1 MQWTVENPNS
11 TSFTVTGWSV
21 DGGSKH
27 GSFSAA
33 PGSTKLT
40 ATALGTHTVTIFYG
54 ESQSVSLTDTLT
66 VCPLPIPNTGSSL
79 LIPVT
84 GADQSGNLSQGFL
97 FGGLATGGLALIL
110 SALRKFLNL

>member
-21 DGGSKH
+21 DGGAKQS
-27 GSFSAA
+27 GFSAP
-33 PGSTKLT
+33 PGSSKLT
-40 ATALGTHTVTIFYG
+40 TTPPGTHTVTVFYG
-54 ESQSVSLTDTLT
+54 ESQSASLTDTIT
-66 VCPLPIPNTGSSL
+66 VCPLPIPNTGNGL

-84 GADQSGNLSQGFL
+84 GADQSNDLSHGFL
-97 FGGLATGGLALIL
+97 FGGLATGGLGLIL